1 MPTDTHVV
9 AEIRKVVARYR
20 SVSQPSAQ
28 ERHAAQLAELGV
40 PTPCHAVAVE
50 RSHLVHLPMHLAI
63 LGGREGERVV
73 AVDGRRGALS
83 ERVSAVLT
91 ENIGH
96 VRQAFGR

>member
-1 MPTDTHVV
+1 M
-9 AEIRKVVARYR
+9 
-20 SVSQPSAQ
+20 
-28 ERHAAQLAELGV
+28 
-40 PTPCHAVAVE
+40 E